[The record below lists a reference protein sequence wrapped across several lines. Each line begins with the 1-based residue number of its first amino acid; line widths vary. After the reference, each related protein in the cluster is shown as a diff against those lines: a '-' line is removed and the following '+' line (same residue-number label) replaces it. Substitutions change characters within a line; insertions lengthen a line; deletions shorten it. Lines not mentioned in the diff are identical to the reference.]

1 MNDTYIGP
9 NSGLFPHSGNDT
21 SRAAA
26 QANGAR
32 RESQRAQLI
41 RLCGGPTAGYTDED
55 LGAILCLDGSSIR
68 PRRWQLVKDGYIQDN
83 GKRRNTRNGLSAVVW
98 EPVLES
104 VRP

>member
-9 NSGLFPHSGNDT
+9 NSGFPHSGNDT

-26 QANGAR
+26 QVNGAR
-32 RESQRAQLI
+32 RESQRARLI
-41 RLCGGPTAGYTDED
+41 RLFSSPTAGYTDED
-55 LGAILCLDGSSIR
+55 LGDMMQLDGSSLR
-68 PRRWQLVKDGYIQDN
+68 PRRWQLVKDGYIRDN

-104 VRP
+104 ARS